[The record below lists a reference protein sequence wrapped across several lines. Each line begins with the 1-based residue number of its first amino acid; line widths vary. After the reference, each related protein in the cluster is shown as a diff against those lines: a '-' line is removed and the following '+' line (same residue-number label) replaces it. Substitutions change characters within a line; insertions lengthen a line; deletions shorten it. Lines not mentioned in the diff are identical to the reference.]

1 MLSPGLGMQGKAGQK
16 KVSLAPRA
24 NLDDLDDL
32 DDMLDGLGGG
42 KKINNN
48 QISKRVVPQDEED
61 LDDLWGGSKPA
72 VVPMSQKARI
82 PSAH

>member
-1 MLSPGLGMQGKAGQK
+1 MLNKNIAAAGKGLEEEDNLDDLEDMLSPGLGMQGKAGQK

-42 KKINNN
+42 NKINNN
-48 QISKRVVPQDEED
+48 QISKRVVP
-61 LDDLWGGSKPA
+61 
-72 VVPMSQKARI
+72 
-82 PSAH
+82 